1 VSCQSFP
8 HVDSGCRRAA
18 KMNKLSLLFNKP
30 KGCSPPPTSPTS
42 HSVGAVV
49 ALQWLA
55 TNGL

>member
-1 VSCQSFP
+1 
-8 HVDSGCRRAA
+8 
-18 KMNKLSLLFNKP
+18 MNKLSLLFNKP